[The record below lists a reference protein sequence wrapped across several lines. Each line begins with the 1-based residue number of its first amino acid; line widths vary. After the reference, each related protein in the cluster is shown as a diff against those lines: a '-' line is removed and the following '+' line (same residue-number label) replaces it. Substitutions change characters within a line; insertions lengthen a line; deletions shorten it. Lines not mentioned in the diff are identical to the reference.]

1 MGRRLT
7 PLLNTDFTIT
17 EIADY
22 LGFYDTSYFYRMFR
36 KMTSMS
42 PTAFVAQQEKQDP
55 GNHHFF
61 IRQL

>member
-1 MGRRLT
+1 M
-7 PLLNTDFTIT
+7 LNTDFTIT

-42 PTAFVAQQEKQDP
+42 PTAFVAQQDP